1 MWHYKRFLQGEREE
15 KAKIEKNWYLQTWFN
30 CDYVR
35 MLVSLW
41 SSIDCWTCIAFYSN
55 EAIKKLNDSYGSYD
69 ELQRKISSL
78 SSDYKI
84 KSDELEDT

>member
-1 MWHYKRFLQGEREE
+1 MWRTKRKIAGERERKNKNE
-15 KAKIEKNWYLQTWFN
+15 KMVSANLVY

-55 EAIKKLNDSYGSYD
+55 EAIKK
-69 ELQRKISSL
+69 
-78 SSDYKI
+78 
-84 KSDELEDT
+84 T

>member
-1 MWHYKRFLQGEREE
+1 MWRYKRKFCRGKREE
-15 KAKIEKNWYLQTWFN
+15 NKNEKMVSANLVY

-55 EAIKKLNDSYGSYD
+55 EAIKK
-69 ELQRKISSL
+69 
-78 SSDYKI
+78 
-84 KSDELEDT
+84 T